1 MSRRPN
7 IEALRLY
14 RDILRRS
21 RSFYWPNDKGEPWN
35 KVLQESARKE
45 FEQAR
50 HETDPLIVAR
60 LLVVGRDALMQLEDK
75 VSFLFTG
82 HVVLPALAE
91 LLDGFLQHLT
101 DSAKTS
107 TDVGARVTARGRLP
121 SALMSMTL
129 ARRACARAKRSGSSF
144 CPSAA

>member
-82 HVVLPALAE
+82 HVVLPALMPP
-91 LLDGFLQHLT
+91 LPL
-101 DSAKTS
+101 
-107 TDVGARVTARGRLP
+107 RLP
-121 SALMSMTL
+121 TTACVQWPSFTALSLTPWSWAWRRTL
-129 ARRACARAKRSGSSF
+129 KTPGAETRPKGDRTKCADKSNRVK
-144 CPSAA
+144 

>member
-1 MSRRPN
+1 MIRRPN

-14 RDILRRS
+14 REILRRT

-60 LLVVGRDALMQLEDK
+60 MLVVGRDCLMQLEDK
-75 VSFLFTG
+75 VSFLCSDCINLLMLIMPPSPPNTAACIPCCL
-82 HVVLPALAE
+82 HAVL
-91 LLDGFLQHLT
+91 
-101 DSAKTS
+101 SS
-107 TDVGARVTARGRLP
+107 TPWSWAWPRT
-121 SALMSMTL
+121 
-129 ARRACARAKRSGSSF
+129 
-144 CPSAA
+144 

>member
-50 HETDPLIVAR
+50 YETDPLIVAR

-75 VSFLFTG
+75 VAQECGCGRVRAGGLRADCLLTG
-82 HVVLPALAE
+82 GKCSPLENVK
-91 LLDGFLQHLT
+91 DG
-101 DSAKTS
+101 
-107 TDVGARVTARGRLP
+107 GA
-121 SALMSMTL
+121 SLMKL
-129 ARRACARAKRSGSSF
+129 H
-144 CPSAA
+144 